1 MKTSFL
7 LRLLLDGVAA
17 GLMLLALAY
26 YWLGNA
32 VHEWL
37 GTAMLGLVLA
47 HNVFNRRW
55 WAHIGSSAR
64 SGRGWFDRA
73 WTLLL
78 LAGMAALLLTSVL
91 ISQNVFAFL
100 QAGGGFTA
108 RQLHQLAAY
117 WVVVLVAVHLG
128 VRWAR
133 VMLAVRGALR
143 LSQASPL
150 RVLVLRGAAAVVAG
164 GGLLSAFDM
173 GLGGKLA
180 MQMSLDGWDFE
191 AQAAGFFLRWA
202 SIVGLGVALTHY
214 TLVGVHAFQRRAARR
229 THPSTQGLP
238 R

>member
-1 MKTSFL
+1 M
-7 LRLLLDGVAA
+7 
-17 GLMLLALAY
+17 
-26 YWLGNA
+26 
-32 VHEWL
+32 
-37 GTAMLGLVLA
+37 
-47 HNVFNRRW
+47 
-55 WAHIGSSAR
+55 
-64 SGRGWFDRA
+64 
-73 WTLLL
+73 
-78 LAGMAALLLTSVL
+78 
-91 ISQNVFAFL
+91 
-100 QAGGGFTA
+100 
-108 RQLHQLAAY
+108 
-117 WVVVLVAVHLG
+117 
-128 VRWAR
+128 
-133 VMLAVRGALR
+133 AVRGALR
-143 LSQASPL
+143 LSQARPL